1 MEHTIKAIMREKGIT
16 ADQLALK
23 AKVSRSTVFRALR
36 GEDINL
42 NNLKRICEALGITF
56 NQERE
61 KHS

>member
-16 ADQLALK
+16 VNQLALK

-42 NNLKRICEALGITF
+42 NNLRRICEALGITL
-56 NQERE
+56 N
-61 KHS
+61 K

>member
-16 ADQLALK
+16 VDQLALK

-56 NQERE
+56 NNVEG
-61 KHS
+61 KD

>member
-16 ADQLALK
+16 VDQLALK

-56 NQERE
+56 NNVEGRG
-61 KHS
+61 